1 MFILSYY
8 YYKIFAYHHKIFL
21 YLFKKIATLLYTRTM
36 IRTCKIPNLL
46 TWIKKKHYPLN
57 SPRSPA
63 VTESFVHVK
72 RQKSIQAE
80 TASQRFWATTV
91 EKHRVVFT
99 GRALCT
105 IQRSG
110 LVFFFFFPFPLSSLF
125 FIPLLPI
132 PSVSPPVA
140 RSTERR
146 ERFISTT
153 PVAIVPFVSQ
163 PASHA
168 SRRRAF
174 SLTSSVFH
182 PIPLL
187 PPPLPVRWL
196 TRTPYG
202 RFDRW
207 TNRPVVISTYPQV
220 HA

>member
-63 VTESFVHVK
+63 VTEEYPGRNGQSTLLSHHGGE
-72 RQKSIQAE
+72 APC
-80 TASQRFWATTV
+80 RFHWSS
-91 EKHRVVFT
+91 
-99 GRALCT
+99 ALDDPE
-105 IQRSG
+105 IG
-110 LVFFFFFPFPLSSLF
+110 VGFFFFFPFPLSSLF